1 MYFSVVLNMKIK
13 PVFVFHKKGFVDI
26 NASHNDFRNEK
37 LNIKFKF
44 DEFLFQR
51 CLEYVGQLLRIY
63 REKKPKFS
71 LLHKLATRCH
81 LQF

>member
-13 PVFVFHKKGFVDI
+13 PVFVFHEKGFVDI

-37 LNIKFKF
+37 LNIKFKL

-51 CLEYVGQLLRIY
+51 CLEYVGQLLRIC

-71 LLHKLATRCH
+71 
-81 LQF
+81 